1 MNRNVIILLAGGVL
15 ISVLVA
21 ALAMASMSGGK
32 KKSAPKIESKLEIV
46 VAAHALKAG
55 TDLKD
60 SDIKWQKWPES
71 GAIPGAIKRKAD
83 EAPLDAVKGRLK
95 RPVAEGE
102 PILKSA
108 LLGEE
113 KGNLA
118 AVLSPGKRAVTI
130 SVNSLT
136 QVGGFAAAGDYV
148 DVILT
153 YRERARIP
161 GQDKDPAIKDTV
173 TKSIQSYASE
183 TILQNVKV
191 LAVDQSMKRPA
202 ADENVK
208 PGKTVTLEVDQ
219 KGAETLVLAAKLG
232 TMTLALRQLGD
243 ETVTEKD
250 YPIVTDARI
259 TNIYDEVE
267 QEVDR
272 QKAAGENS
280 TNVRIYSGETVQD
293 IPVTK

>member
-1 MNRNVIILLAGGVL
+1 MNRNVIIVLAGGVL
-15 ISVLVA
+15 VSVLVA
-21 ALAMASMSGGK
+21 ALVMASIGGK
-32 KKSAPKIESKLEIV
+32 KKPAPKVDSKLEIV
-46 VAAHALKAG
+46 VAAHELKAG
-55 TDLKD
+55 ADLKAE
-60 SDIKWQKWPES
+60 DIKWQKWPEN
-71 GAIPGAIKRKAD
+71 GVVPGAIARKAD

-102 PILKSA
+102 PIVKAA
-108 LLGEE
+108 LLGET

-153 YRERARIP
+153 YRERVHIA
-161 GQDKDPAIKDTV
+161 GQDSDPAIKDTV
-173 TKSIQSYASE
+173 TKSIQNYASE

-191 LAVDQSMKRPA
+191 LAVDQAMKRPA
-202 ADENVK
+202 ADQSVK

-219 KGAETLVLAAKLG
+219 KGAETLVLASKLG

-243 ETVTEKD
+243 ETITQPT
-250 YPIVTDARI
+250 YPIVTDSRI

-267 QEVDR
+267 REVDR

-293 IPVTK
+293 IPVAK